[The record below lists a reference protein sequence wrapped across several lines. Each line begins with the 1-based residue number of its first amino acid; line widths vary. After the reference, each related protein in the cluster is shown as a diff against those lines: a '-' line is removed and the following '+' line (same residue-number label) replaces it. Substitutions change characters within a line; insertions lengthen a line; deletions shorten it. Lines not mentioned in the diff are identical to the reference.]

1 VLELAQSLLSSV
13 HNVKSPSMKDTTIR
27 LAVWSPQLDLA
38 YSEAAEATLHLRPS
52 PYELPL
58 EEATGMTV
66 TSFYETFKN
75 PENEACL
82 ETPAELW
89 PNP

>member
-1 VLELAQSLLSSV
+1 
-13 HNVKSPSMKDTTIR
+13 MKDTIIR

-75 PENEACL
+75 PENVACL